1 MLQHSPKIIFGTIL
15 GILLLQASSSALAF
29 TLVTIPQEEL
39 APSNTIT
46 DSTTLNTQI
55 KPIAGAIKAHLR
67 STRRISKSEKK
78 AQLGNVLA
86 ANSYV
91 DSISDADHMTLAY
104 NDLASSGSGG
114 SGGGD
119 ERSLWINSTYSSLK
133 NDFSRTSFNG
143 DIHIL
148 LAGYD
153 YTLSEKYIFG
163 VALSHETS
171 NFNTRFNSGNAK
183 TNGFSINPYF
193 AVLLSDTWSFDLS
206 LGHGKFNTGQ
216 SRTTAVVL
224 VAGPPAIPGN
234 AIVDSGFSSTR
245 DFVSTNITNVSAW
258 GDWNLTGSFGLFAAK
273 QKQDAY
279 VESSGD
285 AVAGSS
291 QNIKQWNLAGEAAYS
306 HRDSE
311 SYIGLNYEK
320 ERNPERIQ
328 FATGEQP
335 SDDAASFVVTAG
347 WRHFGKYLAAN
358 FVFSSRR
365 GLDNISDNGISTTIR
380 INL

>member
-1 MLQHSPKIIFGTIL
+1 MLQHGLKTIL
-15 GILLLQASSSALAF
+15 GILLLQASSTALAF
-29 TLVTIPQEEL
+29 TIIISPVEEEL
-39 APSNTIT
+39 IPSNTIT
-46 DSTTLNTQI
+46 DSMTLNTQI
-55 KPIAGAIKAHLR
+55 QPIAGAIKAHLR

-78 AQLGNVLA
+78 AQYGNVLA

-91 DSISDADHMTLAY
+91 DSISDVDHMTLAY
-104 NDLASSGSGG
+104 NDLASSGSSGGG
-114 SGGGD
+114 SSGGD
-119 ERSLWINSTYSSLK
+119 ERSLWINSTFSSLK

-143 DIHIL
+143 DVHIL

-163 VALSHETS
+163 AALSHETS
-171 NFNTRFNSGNAK
+171 NFNTRFNSGNEQ

-206 LGHGKFNTGQ
+206 LGHGIFNTDQ
-216 SRTTAVVL
+216 YRTISIGL
-224 VAGPPAIPGN
+224 PS
-234 AIVDSGFSSTR
+234 VDSDFSSTR

-279 VESSGD
+279 VETSGG

-291 QNIKQWNLAGEAAYS
+291 QSIKQWNLAGEAAYS

-328 FATGEQP
+328 FTTGEQP
-335 SDDAASFVVTAG
+335 SNDAASFVVTAG
-347 WRHFGKYLAAN
+347 WRHFGKDLTAN

>member
-1 MLQHSPKIIFGTIL
+1 MLQHSLKTIL
-15 GILLLQASSSALAF
+15 GILLLQVSSTALAF
-29 TLVTIPQEEL
+29 TLIEIPQEEIT
-39 APSNTIT
+39 PSNTIT
-46 DSTTLNTQI
+46 DSMTLNTQI
-55 KPIAGAIKAHLR
+55 RPIAGAIKAHLR

-78 AQLGNVLA
+78 AQYGNVLA

-91 DSISDADHMTLAY
+91 DSISDVDHMMLAY
-104 NDLASSGSGG
+104 NDLASVGSSGG
-114 SGGGD
+114 GSSGGD
-119 ERSLWINSTYSSLK
+119 ERSLWINSTFSSLK

-143 DIHIL
+143 DVHIL

-171 NFNTRFNSGNAK
+171 NFNTRFNSGNEK

-216 SRTTAVVL
+216 SRTTAVIL
-224 VAGPPAIPGN
+224 PGPVIAN

-245 DFVSTNITNVSAW
+245 NFVSTNITNVSAW

-279 VESSGD
+279 VESSGG
-285 AVAGSS
+285 AVAGAS
-291 QNIKQWNLAGEAAYS
+291 QTIKQWNLAGEAAYS

-311 SYIGLNYEK
+311 SYVGLNYEK
-320 ERNPERIQ
+320 DKDPERIQ

-335 SDDAASFVVTAG
+335 SNDAASFVVTAG
-347 WRHFGKYLAAN
+347 WRHFGKDLTAN

-365 GLDNISDNGISTTIR
+365 GLDNISDNGVSTTIR

>member
-1 MLQHSPKIIFGTIL
+1 MKTVLLHGLKTIL
-15 GILLLQASSSALAF
+15 GILLLQFSSTALAF
-29 TLVTIPQEEL
+29 TLPQIPEEEL
-39 APSNTIT
+39 TPSNTIT

-67 STRRISKSEKK
+67 STRRVSKSEKK
-78 AQLGNVLA
+78 AQYGNVLA

-104 NDLASSGSGG
+104 NDLASSGSSGGG
-114 SGGGD
+114 SSGGD
-119 ERSLWINSTYSSLK
+119 ERSLWINSTFSSLK
-133 NDFSRTSFNG
+133 NDFSRTRFNG
-143 DIHIL
+143 DVHIL

-171 NFNTRFNSGNAK
+171 NFNTRFNSGNEK

-206 LGHGKFNTGQ
+206 LGHGKFNTDQ
-216 SRTTAVVL
+216 YRTLIVTS
-224 VAGPPAIPGN
+224 PT
-234 AIVDSGFSSTR
+234 VDSDFSSTR
-245 DFVSTNITNVSAW
+245 DFVSTNLTNVSAW
-258 GDWNLTGSFGLFAAK
+258 DDWNLTGSFGIFTAK

-279 VESSGD
+279 VESSGG

-291 QNIKQWNLAGEAAYS
+291 QTIKQWNLAGEAAYS

-328 FATGEQP
+328 FTTGEQP
-335 SDDAASFVVTAG
+335 SNDAASFVVTAG
-347 WRHFGKYLAAN
+347 WRHFGKDLTAN